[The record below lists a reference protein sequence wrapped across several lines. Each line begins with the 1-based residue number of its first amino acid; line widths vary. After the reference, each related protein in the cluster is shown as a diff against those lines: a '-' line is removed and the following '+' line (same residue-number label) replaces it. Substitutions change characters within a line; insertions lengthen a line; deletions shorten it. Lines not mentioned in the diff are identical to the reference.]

1 MVVFLDNLQNE
12 IYHLKNSLVQS
23 FHLLKTNA
31 NLGSRD
37 FGKAGDP
44 EQFNAGEEKVKPSR
58 RSINPKQPW
67 GTGGDTALGDGWG
80 HCTR

>member
-1 MVVFLDNLQNE
+1 MAVFLDNLQNE

-23 FHLLKTNA
+23 FHPLKTNA
-31 NLGSRD
+31 NLERRD

-44 EQFNAGEEKVKPSR
+44 EQFNAVEEKVKQSH

-67 GTGGDTALGDGWG
+67 GTGGDTTLGDGWG